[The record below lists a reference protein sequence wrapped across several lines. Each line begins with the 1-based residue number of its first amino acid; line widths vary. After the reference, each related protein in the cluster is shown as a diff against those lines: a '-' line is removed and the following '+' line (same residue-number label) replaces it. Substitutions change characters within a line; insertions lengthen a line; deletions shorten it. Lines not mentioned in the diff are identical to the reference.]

1 MKPLRWYD
9 QALIIIVASL
19 VILFSIAFWG
29 LSV

>member
-19 VILFSIAFWG
+19 VILACITMWG
-29 LSV
+29 LSA